1 MLAGIVTSATSTDL
15 DAAHGLLTT
24 TRRHHPDLPLW
35 VLATDGVAALH
46 PDATIV
52 GVGELTDDLG
62 PAVVDTLPEQE
73 QIVFALP
80 FLLERLVGEV
90 GPVLYLAP
98 GCLMTDRAEEIDA
111 LLADRSVVLAAKA
124 TPSPRHSATPNLVG
138 LTLGEGQ
145 VTSRVIAFGPGSEPV
160 LDRWQ
165 RIGVESFY
173 DVQQRV
179 PSDFVNAFLAA
190 IAGRSTTAIA
200 GQRTF
205 MTWTDYAALSSHQAE
220 GITPAVTEVDDL
232 WQLRRQRDGGDQVD
246 WQLLADKVHDSR
258 PLETL
263 VAVVE
268 ASVSTHPD
276 LPEGLTPFE
285 RFALDVR
292 RSCDPTGSRWGPK
305 DHDAFLDWLFET
317 DPHGIT
323 RAAHLYVGTRPDLW
337 ESEPG
342 IRVNPPVLRRWLAD
356 NGDVEFGMDLL
367 DRRARPGR
375 PAERE
380 DTPPTILGKLRWRAE
395 AAKVFLPG
403 YGTLQ
408 ARRTEPYPRRRG
420 TLSAPQRK
428 QPVRRPRHYGSSPR
442 GLNMIG
448 CFRSESGLG
457 QAARASLSAVRSL
470 GHDFSVIDTS
480 EEYVSRNAADV
491 GLEAEVFGAA
501 GSVNLVHANADEML
515 TLSQRVFRHR
525 LAGRFTAAMWFWE
538 PAELPRWSLPAF
550 ETVDELWVA
559 SDYLVDVFGQYGK
572 VPVTNI
578 GLGVDLPDARS
589 VDRAAFGFDDDELVF
604 LFVYDAL
611 SSHGRKNPEK
621 VVEAFIKAFGPSF
634 DDVRLVVKVSNLNK
648 FPASKAKLEQLAATT
663 PVITLIDEYFTR
675 DRVLDLMAAADVY
688 VSLHAAEGF
697 GLTLLEAMALG
708 TPVIATAYSGSM
720 DFTTEA
726 NSWLVD
732 YDLMATTEQTGPY
745 PPGSVWA
752 SPRVDSAVDFMRAVA
767 ADRAAVAAK
776 AERARTDALAA
787 TSLDAYAQRL
797 DAQLRRVL

>member
-1 MLAGIVTSATSTDL
+1 MLAGIITSATSTTV
-15 DAAHGLLTT
+15 DAAEGVITT
-24 TRRHHPDLPLW
+24 ARRHHPDLPVW
-35 VLATDGVAALH
+35 VLATDGPSTQR
-46 PDATIV
+46 PDATVVRV
-52 GVGELTDDLG
+52 GDLTGPLDL
-62 PAVVDTLPEQE
+62 AVIETLSEDE

-80 FLLERLVGEV
+80 FLLERLIAEV
-90 GPVLYLAP
+90 GPMLYLSP
-98 GCLMTDRAEEIDA
+98 GCLMTDRAREIED
-111 LLADRSVVLAAKA
+111 LLAEHAVVLAAKA
-124 TPSPRHSATPNLVG
+124 TPTSRHSATPNLVE

-145 VTSRVIAFGPGSEPV
+145 LSSRVIAFGPGAEP
-160 LDRWQ
+160 LLHRWQ

-173 DVQQRV
+173 DVMQRV

-190 IAGRSTTAIA
+190 ITGRPSTAIA
-200 GQRTF
+200 GERTF
-205 MTWTDYAALSSHQAE
+205 MTWTDYAALESHQAD
-220 GITPAVTEVDDL
+220 GLTPAVTEADEL
-232 WQLRRQRDGGDQVD
+232 WQLCRRRATTDQVD

-258 PLETL
+258 PLEAL
-263 VAVVE
+263 VEVVE
-268 ASVSTHPD
+268 SSVAAHPD
-276 LPEGLTPFE
+276 LPPSILPFE

-292 RSCDPTGSRWGPK
+292 RASDPTGNRWGPK
-305 DHDAFLDWLFET
+305 DEEAFLDWLFEP

-323 RAAHLYVGTRPDLW
+323 RAAHLYLGIRPDLW
-337 ESEPG
+337 QSEPG
-342 IRVNPPVLRRWLAD
+342 IRVNPPVFRRWLDEHAEI
-356 NGDVEFGMDLL
+356 EFGMNLL
-367 DRRARPGR
+367 DRHATPTE
-375 PAERE
+375 PAVRE
-380 DTPPTILGKLRWRAE
+380 DGPPSLLGKLRWRAE

-403 YGTLQ
+403 YGSLQ
-408 ARRTEPYPRRRG
+408 ARRTEPYPRRRSG
-420 TLSAPQRK
+420 PAAPERK
-428 QPVRRPRHYGSSPR
+428 PPVRQPRHYGTSPR
-442 GLNMIG
+442 PLNMIG

-457 QAARASLSAVRSL
+457 QAARASLTAVRQL
-470 GHDFSVIDTS
+470 GRDFTVIDTS

-491 GLEAEVFGAA
+491 GLERETFGAS

-525 LAGRFTAAMWFWE
+525 LGGRFTAAMWFWE
-538 PAELPRWSLPAF
+538 PAQLPRWSLPAF
-550 ETVDELWVA
+550 DCVDELWVA

-578 GLGVDLPDARS
+578 GLGVELPEVRS
-589 VDRAAFGFDDDELVF
+589 VDRASFGFGDDELVF

-621 VVEAFIKAFGPSF
+621 VVEAFLKAFGPDF

-648 FPASKAKLEQLAATT
+648 FPASKAKLEELAATT
-663 PVITLIDEYFTR
+663 PVITLIDEYFAR

-752 SPRVDSAVDFMRAVA
+752 SPRVDSAVDYMRAVA
-767 ADRAAVAAK
+767 ADRSAVAAK

-787 TSLDAYAQRL
+787 TSLDAYAARL
-797 DAQLRRVL
+797 DEQLRRVT